1 MSDPLTALMHAV
13 QVMNLL
19 KTLIMKTL
27 REREEAASG
36 GYSPVSSRSSNPQ
49 MDEDFDSQEDMDTG
63 DELREPNSDV
73 DNDVIDYNQ
82 SSEDGDGD
90 ERSLSEIEECF
101 LRQLDETKTETCIS
115 SARQEGD
122 LEMDLSPPRSCSGL
136 NVESSISFTDSKNEN
151 SCLSST
157 SDGDDSRTSLHE
169 EEGQSIHKEEVLIA
183 CKNFIDIQMDDKMR
197 QHELSTSSMVVA
209 STNESV

>member
-36 GYSPVSSRSSNPQ
+36 GYSPMSSHSSDRQ
-49 MDEDFDSQEDMDTG
+49 MDGDFDSQEDMDTG
-63 DELREPNSDV
+63 DESRGPNSDV
-73 DNDVIDYNQ
+73 ENDVIDYNH
-82 SSEDGDGD
+82 SSEDGDED
-90 ERSLSEIEECF
+90 EGSLSEIEECF
-101 LRQLDETKTETCIS
+101 LRQLDETKNETCKS

-122 LEMDLSPPRSCSGL
+122 LEIDSSPRSCSGF

-151 SCLSST
+151 SCLST
-157 SDGDDSRTSLHE
+157 SDGEDSQMSLHE
-169 EEGQSIHKEEVLIA
+169 EEGQSIHKEAIPMA

-197 QHELSTSSMVVA
+197 DPVSSTPVVVA
-209 STNESV
+209 SNESV